1 MADDRIHRAVS
12 ADGTEIAGRVHGQ
25 GPPLVLVHGALA
37 DGDMAWEAM
46 VPHLV
51 DRFTCFLPST
61 RGCGLSGDS
70 PDHSP
75 PRLVEDLVAFADS
88 IGEPVRI
95 MGESD
100 GGTLALGVAQQ
111 AAAVAAVVAYEPFV
125 ASALGEDDLAGV
137 GELVR
142 HMNEAAAEGRLIDAA
157 RAFARG
163 VANDDE
169 FAALEAADYAEQ
181 SARYVPVF
189 LRQFEQALEYEG
201 PEPTDP
207 EELAKIS
214 VPVLLLR
221 GKDSGLWV
229 ADAVRHVSQHLAD
242 PHVPEPLPGAGHWG
256 PTLAPEPIAR
266 ESTSFFVARSAHGGM
281 GR

>member
-1 MADDRIHRAVS
+1 
-12 ADGTEIAGRVHGQ
+12 
-25 GPPLVLVHGALA
+25 
-37 DGDMAWEAM
+37 
-46 VPHLV
+46 
-51 DRFTCFLPST
+51 
-61 RGCGLSGDS
+61 
-70 PDHSP
+70 
-75 PRLVEDLVAFADS
+75 
-88 IGEPVRI
+88 
-95 MGESD
+95 
-100 GGTLALGVAQQ
+100 
-111 AAAVAAVVAYEPFV
+111 
-125 ASALGEDDLAGV
+125 
-137 GELVR
+137 
-142 HMNEAAAEGRLIDAA
+142 
-157 RAFARG
+157 
-163 VANDDE
+163 
-169 FAALEAADYAEQ
+169 
-181 SARYVPVF
+181 VPVF